1 MIDDLTASHPSQA
14 RAGTLQ
20 RGRPTEPPTGRTS
33 PRVDGVS
40 TKAEPASAGAAE
52 PDDDEIGR
60 RFAAGDQQA
69 LAWAYERYAA
79 RVHGM
84 AVRAFG
90 PGPDAEDVTQQVFIS
105 AWTGRA
111 GYRPDQGPLPAWL
124 TGVCRHKIADTWAR
138 RDRQRRT
145 AEAAIA
151 EAQARPPAGPAPV
164 DATVADRVLLL
175 GELDR
180 LGQPQRGIIELAF
193 FADLTHTQI
202 AERTGLPL
210 GTVKSHIKRTLERLR
225 NRLEVDGAAL
235 HA

>member
-1 MIDDLTASHPSQA
+1 VIKDLPAPHHSRA
-14 RAGTLQ
+14 RGGTLQ
-20 RGRPTEPPTGRTS
+20 EGRRTASRRHRVERVTTE
-33 PRVDGVS
+33 
-40 TKAEPASAGAAE
+40 AERAPAGAGG
-52 PDDDEIGR
+52 PDDAEVGR
-60 RFAAGDQQA
+60 RFAAGEEQA
-69 LAWAYERYAA
+69 LAWAYERWAA
-79 RVHGM
+79 QVHGM

-90 PGPDAEDVTQQVFIS
+90 PGPDAEDVTQQVFVS

-111 GYRPDQGPLPAWL
+111 GYRPEQGPLPAWL

-138 RDRQRRT
+138 RDRQRRVT
-145 AEAAIA
+145 EAAVA
-151 EAQARPPAGPAPV
+151 ELNAAPAGGPAPI
-164 DATVADRVLLL
+164 DSTVADRVLLL

-210 GTVKSHIKRTLERLR
+210 GTVKSHIRRTLERLR
-225 NRLEVDGAAL
+225 DRLEVDGAAL

>member
-1 MIDDLTASHPSQA
+1 MTGL
-14 RAGTLQ
+14 L
-20 RGRPTEPPTGRTS
+20 EPRTGRRS
-33 PRVDGVS
+33 PRVGEV
-40 TKAEPASAGAAE
+40 TTQAEPAPAGAAE
-52 PDDDEIGR
+52 PDDDEVGR
-60 RFAAGDQQA
+60 RFAAGDEQA
-69 LAWAYERYAA
+69 LAWAYERWAA

-90 PGPDAEDVTQQVFIS
+90 PGPDAEDVTQQVFVS

-111 GYRPDQGPLPAWL
+111 GFRPEQGPLPAWL

-138 RDRQRRT
+138 RDRQRRA

-151 EAQARPPAGPAPV
+151 DAQRPATGPQPV
-164 DATVADRVLLL
+164 DAAVADRVLLL

-193 FADLTHTQI
+193 FADLTHSQI

-210 GTVKSHIKRTLERLR
+210 GTVKSHIRRTLERLR
-225 NRLEVDGAAL
+225 DRLEVDGAAL

>member
-1 MIDDLTASHPSQA
+1 VTTEAERAPS
-14 RAGTLQ
+14 
-20 RGRPTEPPTGRTS
+20 
-33 PRVDGVS
+33 
-40 TKAEPASAGAAE
+40 GAAE
-52 PDDDEIGR
+52 PDEGEVAR
-60 RFAAGDQQA
+60 RFAAGDEQG

-90 PGPDAEDVTQQVFIS
+90 PGPDAEDVTQQVFVS

-111 GYRPDQGPLPAWL
+111 GFRPEQGPLPAWL

-138 RDRQRRT
+138 RDRQRRA
-145 AEAAIA
+145 AEAALA
-151 EAQARPPAGPAPV
+151 EARAPAAGPAPV
-164 DATVADRVLLL
+164 DAVVADRVLLL

-193 FADLTHTQI
+193 FADLTHSQI

-210 GTVKSHIKRTLERLR
+210 GTVKSHIRRTLERLR
-225 NRLEVDGAAL
+225 DRLEVDGAAL

>member
-1 MIDDLTASHPSQA
+1 MTHLLEPRADRWSPSV
-14 RAGTLQ
+14 
-20 RGRPTEPPTGRTS
+20 GRVTTE
-33 PRVDGVS
+33 
-40 TKAEPASAGAAE
+40 AEPVPAGAAE
-52 PDDDEIGR
+52 PDDDEVGR
-60 RFAAGDQQA
+60 RFAAGDEQA

-90 PGPDAEDVTQQVFIS
+90 PGPDAEDVTQQVFVS
-105 AWTGRA
+105 AWTGRS
-111 GYRPDQGPLPAWL
+111 GFRPEQGPLPAWL

-138 RDRQRRT
+138 RDKQRRAT
-145 AEAAIA
+145 EAAIA
-151 EAQARPPAGPAPV
+151 DAQAGPVRGSAPV
-164 DATVADRVLLL
+164 DAAVADRVLLL

-210 GTVKSHIKRTLERLR
+210 GTVKSHIRRTLERLR
-225 NRLEVDGAAL
+225 DRLEVDGAAL

>member
-1 MIDDLTASHPSQA
+1 MS
-14 RAGTLQ
+14 
-20 RGRPTEPPTGRTS
+20 TE
-33 PRVDGVS
+33 
-40 TKAEPASAGAAE
+40 AEPAPYGAAE
-52 PDDDEIGR
+52 PDDDEVAR
-60 RFAAGDQQA
+60 RFAAGDEQA
-69 LAWAYERYAA
+69 LAWAYERWAA

-90 PGPDAEDVTQQVFIS
+90 PGPDAEDVTQQVFVS

-111 GYRPDQGPLPAWL
+111 GYRPEQGPLPAWL

-138 RDRQRRT
+138 RDRQRRA
-145 AEAAIA
+145 AEAAVA
-151 EAQARPPAGPAPV
+151 EARSPAAGPAPV

-210 GTVKSHIKRTLERLR
+210 GTVKSHIRRTLERLR
-225 NRLEVDGAAL
+225 DRLEVDGAAL